1 MTETA
6 SPAVAR
12 SVSSGIAW
20 ARERAVDLGRD
31 LVPAH
36 GDTVTISAPWTL
48 EPLHELRTATVQDVD
63 AAETAARAAQPAWSQ
78 TTAAHRRRILF
89 RAHDLLLERRGG
101 IVDLLQLETGKS
113 RGTAFEELFAAAATI
128 RHVAVTASR
137 VLAPQRRPG
146 IIPGVMSVR
155 VDQVPKG
162 LISVITPWNFP
173 LSLTAFDVIPALAA
187 GNAVLQKIDDQTALN
202 VLELRRS
209 LIDAGL
215 PPELWQVVVGPGDT
229 VGNAVVDAGDHVAFT
244 GSTSTGARIAERVAP
259 RLKSVSLELGGKNP
273 MIVLDDVDPAVA
285 AKQAVAACFGSTGQ
299 LCVSIERIYVLD
311 EVAAEFLVEF
321 AEATSAIVLGAGLD
335 YTADVGS
342 LTSRAQLDRIT
353 EHVRDA
359 AEHGAIVV
367 AGGRARPDLGPLFF
381 EPTILAGVTPD
392 MESFAGETFG
402 PVVAVH
408 VVRTAEEAI
417 AAANDSEYGLNASV
431 LSGSTARAAAVARRI
446 DAGSVNINE
455 GYRATFGAL
464 GAPQGGMKR
473 SGLGRRNGPE
483 GILRYTQPR
492 TIAAPS
498 PLVPLPDSGRSAA
511 RLEPVLTAALH
522 ILKALRLP

>member
-12 SVSSGIAW
+12 SVSAGIAW
-20 ARERAVDLGRD
+20 ARGRAADLTRD
-31 LVPAH
+31 LVAAH
-36 GDTVTISAPWTL
+36 GEAVDIAAPWTG
-48 EPLHELRTATVQDVD
+48 EQLHTLTLATVQDVD
-63 AAETAARAAQPAWSQ
+63 AAETAARAAQVAWAATSP
-78 TTAAHRRRILF
+78 AHRRGILF
-89 RAHDLLLERRGG
+89 RAHDLVVAQRGE
-101 IVDLLQLETGKS
+101 IVDLLQLETGKA
-113 RGTAFEELFAAAATI
+113 RGTAFEELFAAAATL
-128 RHVAVTASR
+128 RHIAVTASG
-137 VLAPQRRPG
+137 VLAPKRRPG
-146 IIPGVMSVR
+146 VIPGVMSVR

-162 LISVITPWNFP
+162 LVSVITPWNFP
-173 LSLTAFDVIPALAA
+173 LSLTALDVIPALAA
-187 GNAVLQKIDDQTALN
+187 GNAVLQKIDDQTSLSVLAYRRAL
-202 VLELRRS
+202 V
-209 LIDAGL
+209 DAGL
-215 PPELWQVVVGPGDT
+215 PAALWQLVVGPGDP

-244 GSTSTGARIAERVAP
+244 GSTATGARIAERVAP

-273 MIVLDDVDPAVA
+273 MIVLDDVDPHVA
-285 AKQAVAACFGSTGQ
+285 AWQAVAACFSSSGQ
-299 LCVSIERIYVLD
+299 LCVSIERIYVHED
-311 EVAAEFLVEF
+311 IAAEFLVEF
-321 AEATSAIVLGAGLD
+321 AEATSRVLLGSGLD
-335 YTADVGS
+335 YTVDVGS
-342 LTSRAQLDRIT
+342 LTSQAQLDRIT

-359 AEHGAIVV
+359 VEKGAIVV
-367 AGGRARPDLGPLFF
+367 AGGRARADLGPLFY

-408 VVRTAEEAI
+408 VVRSVEEAI
-417 AAANDSEYGLNASV
+417 NAANDSEYGLNASV
-431 LSGSTARAAAVARRI
+431 LSGSVARAAAVARRL

-483 GILRYTQPR
+483 GILRYAQSR

-511 RLEPVLTAALH
+511 KLEPVLTAALH
-522 ILKALRLP
+522 ILKVLRLP